1 MMPDG
6 RRPAGRRG
14 TLTAAFLVS
23 ILLATFVSHAQT
35 TTSSL
40 TGTVRMPDG
49 SAAPMALVVARSAA
63 TGAERAVMAGIEG
76 SYRIDLL
83 PPGTWNV
90 VARLGE
96 AMISDT
102 RTVALGLQ
110 QTLRLDLEVGSTISE
125 HVTVSAESPLVDP
138 DRPLGE
144 FHIENE
150 QINVLPLDG
159 RDYTDLALL
168 DSAARPPLDGGF
180 LGEREPVLIVNG
192 QSPRS
197 NSFRVR
203 PRQRRDSQHHH
214 RAGRQR
220 PVGRG
225 LRAGGQPPAQR
236 AGRVHRIVAGAGRDR
251 QYRLAPAGR
260 VQLQRPPEARQG
272 VLLPRLRAHE

>member
-102 RTVALGLQ
+102 RTVALG
-110 QTLRLDLEVGSTISE
+110 RHCGSISRS
-125 HVTVSAESPLVDP
+125 VPPSAS
-138 DRPLGE
+138 
-144 FHIENE
+144 
-150 QINVLPLDG
+150 
-159 RDYTDLALL
+159 T
-168 DSAARPPLDGGF
+168 
-180 LGEREPVLIVNG
+180 
-192 QSPRS
+192 
-197 NSFRVR
+197 
-203 PRQRRDSQHHH
+203 
-214 RAGRQR
+214 
-220 PVGRG
+220 
-225 LRAGGQPPAQR
+225 
-236 AGRVHRIVAGAGRDR
+236 
-251 QYRLAPAGR
+251 
-260 VQLQRPPEARQG
+260 
-272 VLLPRLRAHE
+272 